1 MAAIMGEQ
9 DKINLVVIGDGRH
22 QYLEQCMDSLHYLS
36 GGSIANRFL
45 FDDSGNDQYRDR
57 LRRQYPEWLVI
68 GNGPRQGFAKVMV
81 AVWQL
86 MAIQPQ
92 QWVFHVEED
101 FTFHQPIWL
110 FNMQMIMIE
119 NPHLA
124 QIALLRQPWNAEE
137 RAAGGYMQIN
147 PGWFTERS
155 GRTKQLIDAQWVEH
169 RAFFTTNPHLTRRSV
184 CSTGWEDCEHS
195 EGHTSLRLFSKG
207 FPGVSGDRVRS
218 AILGGKNDEPRCIH
232 IGDQRIGCGY

>member
-36 GGSIANRFL
+36 GGSIANGFM
-45 FDDSGNDQYRDR
+45 FDDSGDEQYRNY
-57 LRRQYPEWLVI
+57 LRAQYNDWIVI
-68 GNGPRQGFAKVMV
+68 GDGPRKGFAKTMV
-81 AVWQL
+81 AMWQL
-86 MAIQPQ
+86 MSIQPQ
-92 QWVFHVEED
+92 QWIFHVEED
-101 FTFHQPIWL
+101 FIFNQPIWL
-110 FNMQMIMIE
+110 ANMQKIMID
-119 NPHLA
+119 NPYLA
-124 QIALLRQPWNAEE
+124 QVALLRQPWSKEE
-137 RAAGGYMQIN
+137 QAAGGYMKVN
-147 PGWFTERS
+147 PGWFTERECRS
-155 GRTKQLIDAQWVEH
+155 SQWIEH